1 MRLIYNVGVAISLKI
16 KYARG
21 MLEYNEIRERK
32 VIIHEDEP
40 YEVVSSHV
48 FRKQQRKPVNATKL
62 KNLLTGKV
70 LEISFHVS
78 DKVDEADLEKRE
90 VKYLYKAKGEF
101 WFCDVKDPS
110 NRFVVP
116 AEKVGDPQ
124 YKFLK
129 ENMIATMK
137 IFENENED
145 EIIVSV
151 EIPIKMEFVIK
162 EAAPA
167 VKGNTATNAT
177 KSVTLENGTEIFVP
191 MFLNEGE
198 RIRINTENGEYVERA
213 N

>member
-1 MRLIYNVGVAISLKI
+1 
-16 KYARG
+16 

-32 VIIHEDEP
+32 VIIYEDEP
-40 YEVVSSHV
+40 YEVVTSHV

-78 DKVDEADLEKRE
+78 DKVDEAELEKRE
-90 VKYLYKAKGEF
+90 VKYLYQAKGEF
-101 WFCDVKDPS
+101 WFCDVKDQA

-116 AEKVGDPQ
+116 AEKIGDPQ
-124 YKFLK
+124 YKFLR
-129 ENMIATMK
+129 ENMTATMK
-137 IFENENED
+137 IFENEKGD

-151 EIPIKMEFVIK
+151 EIPIKMEFEIK

-191 MFLNEGE
+191 MFLEAGE
-198 RIRINTENGEYVERA
+198 KIRINTEEGAYVERA

>member
-1 MRLIYNVGVAISLKI
+1 
-16 KYARG
+16 

-32 VIIHEDEP
+32 VIIYEDEP
-40 YEVVSSHV
+40 YEVITSHV

-78 DKVDEADLEKRE
+78 DKVDEADLEKSE
-90 VKYLYKAKGEF
+90 VKYLYNANGVY
-101 WFCDVKDPS
+101 WFCDAKDPA

-116 AEKVGDPQ
+116 ADKIGNPQ
-124 YKFLK
+124 VKFLK
-129 ENMIATMK
+129 EGMTATMK

-145 EIIVSV
+145 RIIVSV
-151 EIPIKMEFVIK
+151 ELPIKMEFTIK

-167 VKGNTATNAT
+167 VRGNTATNAT
-177 KSVTLENGTEIFVP
+177 KAVILENGTEIFVP
-191 MFLNEGE
+191 MFLEAGE
-198 RIRINTENGEYVERA
+198 KIRINTENGEYVERA

>member
-1 MRLIYNVGVAISLKI
+1 
-16 KYARG
+16 

-32 VIIHEDEP
+32 VIIYDEEP

-62 KNLLTGKV
+62 KNLLSGKV
-70 LEISFHVS
+70 VEISFHVS
-78 DKVDEADLEKRE
+78 DKVNEADLVKKE
-90 VKYLYKAKGEF
+90 VKYLYKNKGEF
-101 WFCDVKDPS
+101 WFSDIKDPS
-110 NRFVVP
+110 KRFIVP
-116 AEKVGDPQ
+116 VEKIGEPQ

-129 ENMIATMK
+129 ENMTAIMK
-137 IFENENED
+137 IFENGKGE

-151 EIPIKMEFVIK
+151 DLPIKMEFIIK

-177 KSVTLENGTEIFVP
+177 KMVVLENGTEIFVP
-191 MFLNEGE
+191 MFIETGE
-198 RIRINTENGEYVERA
+198 KIRINTEDGEYVERA

>member
-1 MRLIYNVGVAISLKI
+1 MRLLK
-16 KYARG
+16 KKVLYQY

-32 VIIHEDEP
+32 VIIYEDEP

-78 DKVDEADLEKRE
+78 DKVDEADLEKSE
-90 VKYLYKAKGEF
+90 VKYLYSAKGEY
-101 WFCDVKDPS
+101 WFCDAKDPS
-110 NRFVVP
+110 QRFTVP
-116 AEKVGDPQ
+116 AEKIGNPQ
-124 YKFLK
+124 VKFLK
-129 ENMIATMK
+129 EGMTAIMK

-145 EIIVSV
+145 RIIVSV
-151 EIPIKMEFVIK
+151 ELPIKMEFIIK

-167 VKGNTATNAT
+167 VKGNTATGAT
-177 KSVTLENGTEIFVP
+177 KAVVLENGTEIFVP
-191 MFLNEGE
+191 LFINEGD

>member
-1 MRLIYNVGVAISLKI
+1 
-16 KYARG
+16 

-32 VIIHEDEP
+32 VIIYEDEP
-40 YEVVSSHV
+40 YEVITSHV

-78 DKVDEADLEKRE
+78 DKVDEADLEKSE
-90 VKYLYKAKGEF
+90 VKYLYNAKGEY
-101 WFCDVKDPS
+101 WFCDAKDPA

-116 AEKVGDPQ
+116 VEKIGDPQ

-129 ENMIATMK
+129 EGMTATMK

-145 EIIVSV
+145 RIIVSV
-151 EIPIKMEFVIK
+151 ELPIKMEFTIK

-167 VKGNTATNAT
+167 VRGNTATNAT
-177 KSVTLENGTEIFVP
+177 KSVILENGTEIFVP
-191 MFLNEGE
+191 MFLEAGE
-198 RIRINTENGEYVERA
+198 KIRINTENGEYVERA

>member
-1 MRLIYNVGVAISLKI
+1 
-16 KYARG
+16 

-32 VIIHEDEP
+32 VIIYEDEP
-40 YEVVSSHV
+40 YEVITSHV

-78 DKVDEADLEKRE
+78 DKVDEADLEKSE
-90 VKYLYKAKGEF
+90 VKYLYNAKGEY
-101 WFCDVKDPS
+101 WFCDAQDPA

-116 AEKVGDPQ
+116 ADKIGNPQ
-124 YKFLK
+124 VKFLK
-129 ENMIATMK
+129 EGMTATMK

-145 EIIVSV
+145 RIIVSV
-151 EIPIKMEFVIK
+151 EIPIKMEFIIK

-167 VKGNTATNAT
+167 VRGNTATNAT
-177 KSVTLENGTEIFVP
+177 KSVILENGTEIFVP

-198 RIRINTENGEYVERA
+198 KIRINTENGEYVERA